1 VKSSSHLKHLL
12 SLRRWAISD
21 SERRMELGVG
31 LLPEVAAA
39 VGAAVGVLA
48 ISWDALR
55 MHGQR

>member
-1 VKSSSHLKHLL
+1 
-12 SLRRWAISD
+12 
-21 SERRMELGVG
+21 MELGVG